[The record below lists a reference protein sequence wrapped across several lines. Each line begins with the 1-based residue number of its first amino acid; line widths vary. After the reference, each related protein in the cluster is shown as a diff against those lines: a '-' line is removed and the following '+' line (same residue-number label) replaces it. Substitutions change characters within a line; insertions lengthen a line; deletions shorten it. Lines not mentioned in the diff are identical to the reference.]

1 MARFPEQFIQQV
13 LQATDVVEFVGQ
25 YVALNRKGREFVGL
39 CPFHDDTSPSM
50 YVSPTKQIYKCFACG
65 AGGNALQFLM
75 NFEKLSFPEAVRTLA
90 DRHAIPLPQ
99 DMEQGPATPEGLS
112 KNDLAAVCEFAMKY
126 FQTQLKQPAGKAA
139 LEYVLGR
146 GISDASIERFGL
158 GFAPDSWD
166 ALIKAAARKSIGEGQ
181 LVAAGLARRRDSGSG
196 CYDYFRNRLMFPIHD
211 TAGRVAGFGGRALSA
226 EERAKYLNSPESA
239 LFDKSNMLYGLQ
251 YARDAIVKTR
261 QAVVV
266 EGYFDVLMPIQCGV
280 ENVVATL
287 GTALTDRHVR
297 TLSRF
302 ADEAVLIFDADVAGA
317 AAAERALEVF
327 LAQKLHVR
335 VATIPAGKDPCDFA
349 LAEGGKALQQLIDTA
364 PDALQYVWDQRY
376 AAWQAAGGNPAERNR
391 LIEDFLQLIVNSGS
405 YGAIDGVRQQTLAQ
419 HIAHILNIPAIDL
432 QQQMRALA
440 RRRTRRS
447 GSGSSPVEA
456 ARQAAFGPKT
466 TAEREILEVLLD
478 RPELFDD
485 VMERIDPA
493 DFRDALLRT
502 IAQRV
507 WEKGLEG
514 RMNLEELMGSEDM
527 ASLSGLLA
535 ELALSGERRGNHEAT
550 LSAAVTALLDR
561 RDREEIE
568 QLKQGQLDDDEHLR
582 QLQQRLSKGDKRK
595 RPKIQ

>member
-13 LQATDVVEFVGQ
+13 LQATDVVDLVGQ
-25 YVALNRKGREFVGL
+25 YVALTRKGREFVGL
-39 CPFHDDTSPSM
+39 CPFHDDSSPSM

-75 NFEKLSFPEAVRTLA
+75 NYEKLSFPEAVRTLA
-90 DRHAIPLPQ
+90 DRHAIPLPK
-99 DMEQGPATPEGLS
+99 DMEQGPQGPGGMS
-112 KNDLAAVCEFAMKY
+112 KNDLAAVCEFALSY
-126 FQTQLKQPAGKAA
+126 FAVQLKQPAGKAA
-139 LEYVLGR
+139 LDYVLGR
-146 GISDASIERFGL
+146 GMTEASIERFGI
-158 GFAPDSWD
+158 GYAPDSWD
-166 ALIKAAARKSIGEGQ
+166 ALIKAAARKGIGENQ
-181 LVAAGLARRRDSGSG
+181 LVAAGLAKRRDSGSG

-251 YARDAIVKTR
+251 FSRDAIVKSR

-297 TLSRF
+297 MLSRF
-302 ADEAVLIFDADVAGA
+302 ADEAVLVFDADVAGA
-317 AAAERALEVF
+317 AAAERALELF

-335 VATIPAGKDPCDFA
+335 VATIPAGKDPCDYA
-349 LAEGGKALQQLIDTA
+349 LAEGGEAFEQLADQA

-376 AAWQAAGGNPAERNR
+376 AAWREAGGNPSERHR
-391 LIEDFLQLIVNSGS
+391 LVEDFLQLIVNSGS

-419 HIAHILNIPAIDL
+419 HIAHILNLSPIDL
-432 QQQMRALA
+432 QQQMKALA
-440 RRRTRRS
+440 RRNIRRS
-447 GSGSSPVEA
+447 GGGPGLVDS
-456 ARQAAFGPKT
+456 ARQAGFGPESL
-466 TAEREILEVLLD
+466 AEREILEVLLD
-478 RPELFDD
+478 RPDLFDD

-493 DFRDALLRT
+493 DFHDALLRT
-502 IAQRV
+502 LAQRV
-507 WEKGLEG
+507 WDMGQDGKLSLES
-514 RMNLEELMGSEDM
+514 LMGEEDM

-535 ELALSGERRGNHEAT
+535 ELAMKGERRGNHEAT
-550 LSAAVTALLDR
+550 LSSAVSALLDR
-561 RDREEIE
+561 RDRAEIE
-568 QLKQGQLDDDEHLR
+568 RLKQNPLTDDEHLR
-582 QLQQRLSKGDKRK
+582 KLQQRLSKGDKRR